1 MKYQHL
7 FFDLDHTLWDF
18 DANARE
24 CMEQIYREF
33 NLSAR
38 AINSFDEFYR
48 VYEVHN
54 TILWNRFEH
63 GYIGAEELKW
73 KRMWLTLLDFKIVDD
88 KLSRDMG
95 DYYLEILPKKER
107 VFDYT
112 FEILGYL
119 NKKGYALHLLTNGF
133 ETTQRRKLASSRLDG
148 YFKNIITS
156 EIANSAKPMKEM
168 FDFALK
174 QTGGKADNS
183 IMLGD
188 NPDTD
193 LAGANNIG
201 MDCVFV
207 NHSHK
212 NIKPHYTYMVSHL
225 KELEEIF

>member
-24 CMEQIYREF
+24 SLEEIYREF
-33 NLSAR
+33 NLYSR
-38 AINSFDEFYR
+38 AINSFEKFYD

-54 TILWNRFEH
+54 NILWNRFEH
-63 GYIGAEELKW
+63 GYITGEELKW
-73 KRMWLTLLDFKIVDD
+73 KRMWLTLLDFRIADD

-95 DYYLEILPKKER
+95 EYYMEILPEKDR

-112 FEILGYL
+112 FEILSYL
-119 NKKGYALHLLTNGF
+119 TAKGYMLHLLTNGF
-133 ETTQRRKLASSRLDG
+133 EKTQRRKLTRSKLDG
-148 YFKNIITS
+148 YFTNIITS
-156 EIANSAKPMKEM
+156 EIANSTKPLKEM

-174 QTGGKADNS
+174 QTGGQLENS

-207 NHSHK
+207 NHAHK
-212 NIKPHYTYMVSHL
+212 NIRPHYTYMVCHL
-225 KELEEIF
+225 KELEKIL